1 MEIQIL
7 FFELLLSS
15 ENKALLLIPP
25 RVILN
30 FLLYL
35 LASWEKVVLSK
46 EGLIRASLSPW
57 SGVRRTLPK
66 VLCCVAVPSSGD
78 MLYDLERR
86 LATYLKFLFSSF

>member
-30 FLLYL
+30 FLLNL

-46 EGLIRASLSPW
+46 EGLIGASLSPW
-57 SGVRRTLPK
+57 SGVRGTLPK
-66 VLCCVAVPSSGD
+66 VLCCVAVPPSG
-78 MLYDLERR
+78 
-86 LATYLKFLFSSF
+86 